1 MATFLAIPMKKSY
14 EVDMAGPIRT
24 YISCTY
30 STTEMPTDFEAINE
44 FNKLRNKATIQI
56 MDRHENS
63 LELLYRYVCTYIICL
78 SVLWYIYYVIFRYY
92 DQLCAVEG
100 KLPFNMA
107 QIPISFKWKDAFER
121 GGLFGGK
128 ATLGNSTSQ

>member
-30 STTEMPTDFEAINE
+30 STTEMPTDFEAIND

-63 LELLYRYVCTYIICL
+63 LEILYRYVCTRDVPGPKK
-78 SVLWYIYYVIFRYY
+78 SKTRVRVRVRVSNFKFRGSGSGSGSKE
-92 DQLCAVEG
+92 L
-100 KLPFNMA
+100 KT
-107 QIPISFKWKDAFER
+107 R
-121 GGLFGGK
+121 GSGSGSNVK
-128 ATLGNSTSQ
+128 NSKF